1 MKKKYA
7 IIDVETTG
15 GKASRDRITEIAI
28 VLHDGNQIIDSWE
41 SLINPETPIP
51 WNITV
56 LTGITDQMV
65 ENAPRFF
72 EVARKIVE
80 MTEGAIFVAHNARFD
95 YSFIGEEFKR
105 LGYTY
110 TRRQLCTLRLARQTL
125 PGLYAYGLD
134 ALSRHFNI
142 QNHARHRAMGDVQ
155 ATIKVLEYILQH
167 EDNRE
172 KADLLINL
180 GIKESMLPNN
190 LSLETIH
197 ALPEACGVYYFHN
210 EANEVVYVGK
220 SINIQKRIAE
230 HFADRTDKAQ
240 KLQEQVHDI
249 TYEITGSELMAL
261 LHESF
266 EIKRLL
272 PGINRAQRTRKF
284 PYVVHSYYN
293 SDGYLCFGVAETA
306 AKTRRKLEI
315 LAEFPKVSSA
325 KGRMSSAR
333 QKFELCEKFFN
344 FNPNATGPC
353 FHYHIQQCA
362 GACIQKEPPEEYN
375 ERALRAKEYLCQIFD
390 HNFFIID
397 QGREEEECTIVLV
410 EDGHLRGYGYL
421 EREAVVPDPD
431 TLRNAIKPVTG
442 NAETNRIIARFL
454 SENPQV
460 EILKF

>member
-28 VLHDGNQIIDSWE
+28 VLHDGTQIIDAWE

-56 LTGITDQMV
+56 LTGINDEMV
-65 ENAPRFF
+65 QNAPRFF

-110 TRRQLCTLRLARQTL
+110 TRKQLCTLRLARQTL

-142 QNHARHRAMGDVQ
+142 HNSARHRAMGDVQ

-180 GIKESMLPNN
+180 GIKEAMLPNN
-190 LSLETIH
+190 LNLEVIH

-210 EANEVVYVGK
+210 EAGDVVYVGK
-220 SINIQKRIAE
+220 SINIQKRVAE
-230 HFADRTDKAQ
+230 HFADKTEKAQ

-249 TYEITGSELMAL
+249 TYEVTGSELLAL

-272 PGINRAQRTRKF
+272 PGINRAQRTRRF

-293 SDGYLCFGVAETA
+293 EQGYLCFGVAETA
-306 AKTRRKLEI
+306 AKTRRKLDV

-325 KGRMSSAR
+325 KGRLSAAR
-333 QKFELCEKFFN
+333 HKFELCEKLLSLS
-344 FNPNATGPC
+344 PGSGPC
-353 FHYHIQQCA
+353 FHYHLQQCA
-362 GACIQKEPPEEYN
+362 GACVQLESVESYN
-375 ERALRAKEYLCQIFD
+375 ERALEAKEYMCQIFD
-390 HNFFIID
+390 HNFFVID
-397 QGREEEECTIVLV
+397 QGRGEDECSVVLV

-421 EREAVVPDPD
+421 DREAADN
-431 TLRNAIKPVTG
+431 TEENLRNALRPVHG
-442 NAETNRIIARFL
+442 NAETNRIIGRFL
-454 SENPQV
+454 SENPNLRIV
-460 EILKF
+460 KF

>member
-28 VLHDGNQIIDSWE
+28 VLHDGNQILDSWE

-51 WNITV
+51 WNITL
-56 LTGITDQMV
+56 LTGINDQMV
-65 ENAPRFF
+65 ENAPKFY

-110 TRRQLCTLRLARQTL
+110 TRKQLCTLRLARQTL
-125 PGLYAYGLD
+125 PGLHAYGLD

-180 GIKESMLPNN
+180 GIRESMLPKN
-190 LSLETIH
+190 LNLEAIH
-197 ALPEACGVYYFHN
+197 TLPEACGVYYFHN
-210 EANEVVYVGK
+210 AEGEVIYVGK
-220 SINIQKRIAE
+220 SINIQKRVAE
-230 HFADRTDKAQ
+230 HFADRTEKAQ
-240 KLQEQVHDI
+240 KLQELVHDI
-249 TYEITGSELMAL
+249 SFEVTGSELLAL

-284 PYVVHSYYN
+284 PYLIHSYFN
-293 SDGYLCFGVAETA
+293 EQGYLCFGIAEMS
-306 AKTRRKLEI
+306 AKTRKKLDVI
-315 LAEFPKVSSA
+315 AEFPKVSSA
-325 KGRMSSAR
+325 KGRLSSAR
-333 QKFELCEKFFN
+333 QKFILCEKLLN
-344 FNPNATGPC
+344 LSPNTGPC
-353 FHYHIQQCA
+353 FHFHLQQCA
-362 GACIQKEPPEEYN
+362 GACVQKESPENYN
-375 ERALRAKEYLCQIFD
+375 ERAHQAKEFLCQIFEQ
-390 HNFFIID
+390 NFFVID
-397 QGREEEECTIVLV
+397 QGREEDERAVILV
-410 EDGHLRGYGYL
+410 EDGHLQGYGYL
-421 EREAVVPDPD
+421 GLEAMHMDPE
-431 TLRNAIKPVTG
+431 TLRNSIRPVKG

-454 SENPQV
+454 NDNPKV
-460 EILKF
+460 EIRRF

>member
-15 GKASRDRITEIAI
+15 GKASRDRIIEIAVVI
-28 VLHDGNQIIDSWE
+28 HDGNQILESWE
-41 SLINPETPIP
+41 SLINPETLIP
-51 WNITV
+51 WNITI
-56 LTGITDQMV
+56 LTGINDQMV
-65 ENAPRFF
+65 ANAPKFY

-80 MTEGAIFVAHNARFD
+80 LTEGAIFVAHNARFD

-110 TRRQLCTLRLARQTL
+110 TRKQLCTLRLARQTL

-142 QNHARHRAMGDVQ
+142 HNQARHRAMGDVQ

-172 KADLLINL
+172 KAELLINL
-180 GIKESMLPNN
+180 GIKEAMLPNN
-190 LSLETIH
+190 LSLELIH
-197 ALPEACGVYYFHN
+197 SLPEACGVYYFHN
-210 EANEVVYVGK
+210 DQNEVIYVGK

-230 HFADRTDKAQ
+230 HFADKTEKAR

-249 TYEITGSELMAL
+249 SFEVTGSELLAL
-261 LHESF
+261 IHESF

-272 PGINRAQRTRKF
+272 PGINRAQRTRSF
-284 PYVVHSYYN
+284 PYMLHAYRN
-293 SDGYLCFGVAETA
+293 EQGYLCFGIVETV
-306 AKTRRKLEI
+306 AKTRRKLDI
-315 LAEFPKVSSA
+315 IAEFPKISSA
-325 KGRMSSAR
+325 KGRLSSAR
-333 QKFELCEKFFN
+333 EKFGLCEKLLN
-344 FNPNATGPC
+344 LSPHTGPC
-353 FHYHIQQCA
+353 FHYHLKQCT
-362 GACIQKEPPEEYN
+362 GACVGIESPEMYN
-375 ERALRAKEYLCQIFD
+375 ERAQQAKEYLCRIFE

-397 QGREEEECTIVLV
+397 QGREEEELAVVLV

-421 EREAVVPDPD
+421 ERSESIADTH
-431 TLRNAIKPVTG
+431 TLRSALKPVSG

-454 SENPQV
+454 SDNPKIEV
-460 EILKF
+460 LKF

>member
-28 VLHDGNQIIDSWE
+28 VLHDGTQIIDSWE

-56 LTGITDQMV
+56 LTGITDEMV
-65 ENAPRFF
+65 QSAPRFF

-110 TRRQLCTLRLARQTL
+110 TRKQLCTLRLARQTL

-142 QNHARHRAMGDVQ
+142 KNNARHRAMGDVQ

-190 LSLETIH
+190 LNLDAIH

-210 EANEVVYVGK
+210 EAGDVVYVGK
-220 SINIQKRIAE
+220 SINIQKRVAE
-230 HFADRTDKAQ
+230 HFADKTEKAQ
-240 KLQEQVHDI
+240 KLQELVHDI
-249 TYEITGSELMAL
+249 SYEITGSELLAL

-272 PGINRAQRTRKF
+272 PGINRAQRTRRF
-284 PYVVHSYYN
+284 PYAIHSYYN
-293 SDGYLCFGVAETA
+293 EQGYLCFGIAESA

-325 KGRMSSAR
+325 KGRLSSAR
-333 QKFELCEKFFN
+333 QRYELCEKLLSLS
-344 FNPNATGPC
+344 PNTGPC
-353 FHYHIQQCA
+353 FHYHLQQCA
-362 GACIQKEPPEEYN
+362 GACVQQESVESYN
-375 ERALRAKEYLCQIFD
+375 ERALEAKEYMCQIFD

-397 QGREEEECTIVLV
+397 QGREEDECAVVLV

-421 EREAVVPDPD
+421 DMEAVDGNHE
-431 TLRNAIKPVTG
+431 TLRNALRPVQG
-442 NAETNRIIARFL
+442 NAETNRIIGRFL
-454 SENPQV
+454 SDNPGLRIV
-460 EILKF
+460 KF

>member
-28 VLHDGNQIIDSWE
+28 VLHDGTQIIEAWE

-56 LTGITDQMV
+56 LTGINDEMV
-65 ENAPRFF
+65 EKAPRFF

-105 LGYTY
+105 LGYTF

-125 PGLYAYGLD
+125 PGLHAYGLD

-142 QNHARHRAMGDVQ
+142 HNNARHRAMGDVQ

-190 LSLETIH
+190 LNLETIH

-230 HFADRTDKAQ
+230 HFADKTDKAQ

-249 TYEITGSELMAL
+249 TYETTGSELIAL

-284 PYVVHSYYN
+284 PYVVHSYY
-293 SDGYLCFGVAETA
+293 DPHGYLCFGVAETA
-306 AKTRRKLEI
+306 SKTRRKLDI

-325 KGRMSSAR
+325 KGRLSSAR
-333 QKFELCEKFFN
+333 QKFELCEKLLN
-344 FNPNATGPC
+344 LSPNSGPC
-353 FHYHIQQCA
+353 FHYHLQQCA
-362 GACIQKEPPEEYN
+362 GACVKKESPEDYN
-375 ERALRAKEYLCQIFD
+375 ERALQAKEYMCQIFD
-390 HNFFIID
+390 HNFFIVD
-397 QGREEEECTIVLV
+397 QGRADEECAIVLV

-421 EREAVVPDPD
+421 DREAVVNDHD
-431 TLRNAIKPVTG
+431 TLRNAIRPVCG

>member
-15 GKASRDRITEIAI
+15 GKASRDRIIEIAI
-28 VLHDGNQIIDSWE
+28 VIHDGTQILESWE
-41 SLINPETPIP
+41 SLINPETLIP

-56 LTGITDQMV
+56 LTGINDQMV
-65 ENAPRFF
+65 ADAPKFY

-80 MTEGAIFVAHNARFD
+80 LTEGAIFVAHNARFD
-95 YSFIGEEFKR
+95 YSFVGEEFKR

-110 TRRQLCTLRLARQTL
+110 TRKQLCTLRLARQTL

-142 QNHARHRAMGDVQ
+142 HNHARHRAMGDVQ

-172 KADLLINL
+172 KAELLINL
-180 GIKESMLPNN
+180 GIKEAMLPNN
-190 LSLETIH
+190 LSLEVIH
-197 ALPEACGVYYFHN
+197 SLPEACGVYYFHN
-210 EANEVVYVGK
+210 EPGEVIYVGK

-230 HFADRTDKAQ
+230 HFADKTEKAR

-249 TYEITGSELMAL
+249 SFEITGSELLAL
-261 LHESF
+261 IHESF

-272 PGINRAQRTRKF
+272 PGINRAQRTRSF
-284 PYVVHSYYN
+284 PYAVHSYRN
-293 SDGYLCFGVAETA
+293 EQGYLCFGITETA
-306 AKTRRKLEI
+306 AKNRRKLDI
-315 LAEFPKVSSA
+315 IAEFPKISSA
-325 KGRMSSAR
+325 KGRLSSAR
-333 QKFELCEKFFN
+333 EKYGLCEKLLN
-344 FNPNATGPC
+344 LSPNTGPC
-353 FHYHIQQCA
+353 FHYHLQQCT
-362 GACIQKEPPEEYN
+362 GACVGIESPEMYN
-375 ERALRAKEYLCQIFD
+375 ERAQQAKEYLCQIFE

-397 QGREEEECTIVLV
+397 QGREEEELAVVLV

-421 EREAVVPDPD
+421 ERSESVADTH
-431 TLRNAIKPVTG
+431 TLRGALKPVSG

-454 SENPQV
+454 SDNPKIEV
-460 EILKF
+460 LKF

>member
-7 IIDVETTG
+7 VIDVETTG
-15 GKASRDRITEIAI
+15 GKASRDRIIEIAI
-28 VLHDGNQIIDSWE
+28 VVHDGTQIIDSWE
-41 SLINPETPIP
+41 SLIHPETSIP
-51 WNITV
+51 WNITI
-56 LTGITDQMV
+56 LTGIKDEMV
-65 ENAPRFF
+65 ADAPKFY

-95 YSFIGEEFKR
+95 YSFVVEEFKR

-125 PGLYAYGLD
+125 PDLYAYGLD

-142 QNHARHRAMGDVQ
+142 KNEARHRAMGDVQ
-155 ATIKVLEYILQH
+155 ATIKILEYILQH

-180 GIKESMLPNN
+180 GIKEALLPNN
-190 LSLETIH
+190 LNLDIVH

-210 EANEVVYVGK
+210 AAGDVIYVGK

-230 HFADRTDKAQ
+230 HFADKTEKAQ

-249 TYEITGSELMAL
+249 SYEVTGSELMAL

-293 SDGYLCFGVAETA
+293 PQGYLCFGISEMA
-306 AKTRRKLEI
+306 AKNRRKLDI

-325 KGRMSSAR
+325 KGRLSAAR
-333 QKFELCEKFFN
+333 AKFDLCEKLLGLS
-344 FNPNATGPC
+344 PNSGPC
-353 FHYHIQQCA
+353 FHFHLQQCA
-362 GACIQKEPPEEYN
+362 GACVQQESAAEYN
-375 ERALRAKEYLCQIFD
+375 ERALSAKEYICQIFD
-390 HNFFIID
+390 YNFFIID
-397 QGREEEECTIVLV
+397 QGREEAEYAVIMV

-421 EREAVVPDPD
+421 DREAYALDADALREAV
-431 TLRNAIKPVTG
+431 RPVVG

-454 SENPQV
+454 SSNPNV
-460 EILKF
+460 EVLKF